1 MIREGRDPVEKAKRM
16 LIEFGWSTE
25 DELKDKEKEIRKQ
38 LDDEY
43 EKIKNDPFPTEED
56 LYTNIGTTPQHFI
69 RTVEYKDSKHIDP
82 KHLQ

>member
-1 MIREGRDPVEKAKRM
+1 MIREGRDPIEKAKNM

-25 DELKDKEKEIRKQ
+25 DELKDKEKEICKQ

-56 LYTNIGTTPQHFI
+56 VNLVHGWRPQ
-69 RTVEYKDSKHIDP
+69 
-82 KHLQ
+82 